1 MAIPSEATEYKVV
14 KLAAGATLSFLPED
28 NTQNGVIFV
37 FDAAAAAVKFTEKSS
52 VKPADDG
59 TVPVKRLVFN
69 RTQSEVE
76 SPAVATVTIDEVAD
90 TFTSTEP
97 TVVGYYGSA
106 IHDGISC
113 SAACVALIYGRKDAK
128 GY

>member
-1 MAIPSEATEYKVV
+1 MALPSEATEYKVV
-14 KLAAGATLSFLPED
+14 KLAAGDLLELTGD
-28 NTQNGVIFV
+28 NECNGVIFV

-52 VKPADDG
+52 VTPTLDG
-59 TVPVKRLVFN
+59 TVPIKRLVFN
-69 RTQSEVE
+69 RTQTEVE
-76 SPAVATVTIDEVAD
+76 LPAVATVTLDEVAD

-106 IHDGISC
+106 IHDGMSC
-113 SAACVALIYGRKDAK
+113 SAACVALLYGRKDAK

>member
-1 MAIPSEATEYKVV
+1 MALPSEATEYKVV
-14 KLAAGATLSFLPED
+14 KLAADDLLELTGD
-28 NTQNGVIFV
+28 NECNGVIFV
-37 FDAAAAAVKFTEKSS
+37 FDAAATAAKFTEKSS
-52 VKPADDG
+52 ETPALDG

-69 RTQSEVE
+69 RTQTQVE
-76 SPAVATVTIDEVAD
+76 LPAIATVILDEVAD

-113 SAACVALIYGRKDAK
+113 SSACVALLYGRKDAK

>member
-1 MAIPSEATEYKVV
+1 MALPSEATEYKVV
-14 KLAAGATLSFLPED
+14 KLAAGGLLELTGDSEC
-28 NTQNGVIFV
+28 NGVIFV
-37 FDAAAAAVKFTEKSS
+37 FDAAAAAAKFTEKSS
-52 VKPADDG
+52 VTPTLDG
-59 TVPVKRLVFN
+59 TVPIKRLVFN
-69 RTQSEVE
+69 RTQTEVE
-76 SPAVATVTIDEVAD
+76 LPAVATVTLDEVAD

-113 SAACVALIYGRKDAK
+113 SAACVALLYGRKDAK